1 MITLLKKQQ
10 IIIAAFNDGKSQRQI
25 SKEIGLNRKT
35 VRKYINQYAKA
46 KRELLNSSS
55 NSIDEKEL
63 IDEIVSTPKYDSST
77 RKKAKLTDAIIE
89 RIEFFLKENEQ
100 KRARGQGKQQKKA
113 IDIFDALT
121 KEGYDIGYTTVCS
134 FSFKKNSILSI
145 IASVSLAFFLVEE
158 SYFGVETISSINSFS
173 SMLLLEEFNNS
184 LLALAY

>member
-63 IDEIVSTPKYDSST
+63 IDEIVSVLVQKC
-77 RKKAKLTDAIIE
+77 
-89 RIEFFLKENEQ
+89 FLCNL
-100 KRARGQGKQQKKA
+100 RL
-113 IDIFDALT
+113 D
-121 KEGYDIGYTTVCS
+121 
-134 FSFKKNSILSI
+134 
-145 IASVSLAFFLVEE
+145 
-158 SYFGVETISSINSFS
+158 
-173 SMLLLEEFNNS
+173 
-184 LLALAY
+184 